1 MTEPRWKIPLM
12 WHGSR
17 YVARILDVSADA
29 ARGAVSLVIVLGA
42 LLFLAGNAALAHR
55 QGTLA
60 ADAPSET
67 SYAAMP
73 DTLALL
79 MRREAPPESEPVGVT
94 LWSLGPVGLM
104 AGSFRSAADS
114 LTAQVERL
122 AATPSIMPTQ
132 GWLTSNFSRRRLHPL
147 LHIFRPH
154 EGIDIRAA
162 IGTPIEAPAAG
173 TVIKAGWEQGY
184 GWTVEIDHGY
194 GIVTRYA
201 HTSRMLV
208 RPGYRVQR
216 GDIIARVGRSGLAEA
231 PHLHYEVHQGGRAVD
246 PLRFVLPSVIAD

>member
-1 MTEPRWKIPLM
+1 VTEPRWKIPLM
-12 WHGSR
+12 WHGSAC
-17 YVARILDVSADA
+17 VARVVELSSDA
-29 ARGAVSLVIVLGA
+29 MRIVASVAIVLGG
-42 LLFLAGNAALAHR
+42 LLFLAGHATLAHR
-55 QGTLA
+55 GDALA
-60 ADAPSET
+60 VDAPSENSFT
-67 SYAAMP
+67 AMP

-79 MRREAPPESEPVGVT
+79 MSREVAPEGEPLDVT
-94 LWSLGPVGLM
+94 LWSLGPVGLF
-104 AGSFRSAADS
+104 AGSFRNAADS

-147 LHIFRPH
+147 LHVFRPH

-173 TVIKAGWEQGY
+173 TVIKAGWEKGY

-194 GIVTRYA
+194 GIITRYA
-201 HTSRMLV
+201 HTSKMLV
-208 RPGYRVQR
+208 RPGFRVQR
-216 GDIIARVGRSGLAEA
+216 GELIARVGRSGLAEA
-231 PHLHYEVHQGGRAVD
+231 PHLHYEVHQRGRAVD

>member
-1 MTEPRWKIPLM
+1 M
-12 WHGSR
+12 WHGSAC
-17 YVARILDVSADA
+17 VARILDVSADA
-29 ARGAVSLVIVLGA
+29 MRVVVSLGIVLAGV
-42 LLFLAGNAALAHR
+42 LFLAGHATLGHQRDGLAV
-55 QGTLA
+55 A
-60 ADAPSET
+60 APSET

-79 MRREAPPESEPVGVT
+79 MRREVSPDTEPVSVT

-147 LHIFRPH
+147 LHVFRPH

-173 TVIKAGWEQGY
+173 TVIKAGWEKGY

-201 HTSRMLV
+201 HTSKMLV

-216 GDIIARVGRSGLAEA
+216 GEIIARVGRSGLAEA
-231 PHLHYEVHQGGRAVD
+231 AHLHYEVHQRGRAVD